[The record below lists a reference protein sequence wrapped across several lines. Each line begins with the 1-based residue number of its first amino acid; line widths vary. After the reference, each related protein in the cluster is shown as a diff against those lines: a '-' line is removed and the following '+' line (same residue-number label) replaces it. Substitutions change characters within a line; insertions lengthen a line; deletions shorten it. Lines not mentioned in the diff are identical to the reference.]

1 MQFLHA
7 PPIHIAALLH
17 LLQPGQ
23 LRIRLHHRVDGLAH
37 GLLVDVLEV
46 DLQPFHGLDRQVALG
61 DELALAYGFVG
72 LALALR
78 RLPRQVALALL
89 VALLVQ
95 VLHRVEGHRAAADD
109 GQVVARFQLRAL
121 VSLVATT
128 EQGEVAAAGYL
139 AAHCRHIGD
148 FVAPGLLATE
158 AAFALLVVEVVTA
171 VVGGQ
176 QLQLVAGH
184 QVGFVAGAG
193 LARDQPQVLSG
204 IDRQVAA
211 SVHASG
217 LLGDLVVL
225 ESDLLGLAIGM
236 LFVGSRDQ
244 AHIATRLEC
253 HVATSVDAAAHDADI
268 ASGADADIAPRHD
281 LGAHLGRLG
290 LVCLASCRPAPLRYR
305 SRNQDIP
312 AALQGEVA
320 LAVDDTANI
329 GYIASCRNGQ
339 LLRSLDTRGAIGKCL
354 SGTGSPVGGL
364 VLGHR
369 PFIDDVSGK
378 GGEAYLAPGN
388 DAALVIADGAAGQQ
402 VEAVAG
408 LDQAAV
414 VDVAGCRAEV
424 VLRAQ
429 GTGVPQV
436 PAGDQVHVAPLDQRA
451 VRAQPPLGLGQVDHG
466 GEDLFAI
473 HLDFFQPNDI
483 VGQRRHLGGAEGDAR
498 GQSQYVLAGDG
509 VVHQIA
515 EHRFVAVQSGDEALP
530 RTLDDRF
537 AYQALLV

>member
-1 MQFLHA
+1 
-7 PPIHIAALLH
+7 
-17 LLQPGQ
+17 
-23 LRIRLHHRVDGLAH
+23 
-37 GLLVDVLEV
+37 
-46 DLQPFHGLDRQVALG
+46 
-61 DELALAYGFVG
+61 
-72 LALALR
+72 
-78 RLPRQVALALL
+78 
-89 VALLVQ
+89 
-95 VLHRVEGHRAAADD
+95 
-109 GQVVARFQLRAL
+109 
-121 VSLVATT
+121 
-128 EQGEVAAAGYL
+128 
-139 AAHCRHIGD
+139 
-148 FVAPGLLATE
+148 
-158 AAFALLVVEVVTA
+158 
-171 VVGGQ
+171 
-176 QLQLVAGH
+176 
-184 QVGFVAGAG
+184 
-193 LARDQPQVLSG
+193 
-204 IDRQVAA
+204 
-211 SVHASG
+211 
-217 LLGDLVVL
+217 
-225 ESDLLGLAIGM
+225 M

-281 LGAHLGRLG
+281 LSAHLGRLG

-369 PFIDDVSGK
+369 LFIDDVSGK

-466 GEDLFAI
+466 
-473 HLDFFQPNDI
+473 
-483 VGQRRHLGGAEGDAR
+483 AR
-498 GQSQYVLAGDG
+498 TFSPFTSTSSSQTISWVSA
-509 VVHQIA
+509 A
-515 EHRFVAVQSGDEALP
+515 TWAAL
-530 RTLDDRF
+530 R
-537 AYQALLV
+537 